1 MKGPLVSVC
10 LPNFNTRSFLQERIE
25 TIFDQTYDNWE
36 MIVSDNFSDDGS
48 WELFEELAQKDQR
61 IAIAQAPREGMYV
74 KLEYLCPARAGKVCL
89 HCH

>member
-10 LPNFNTRSFLQERIE
+10 LPNFNTRSFLQERIQ

-48 WELFEELAQKDQR
+48 WEL
-61 IAIAQAPREGMYV
+61 YV
-74 KLEYLCPARAGKVCL
+74 
-89 HCH
+89 